1 MSTAS
6 VSRVRT
12 RWLVL
17 ATVFAVMLVG
27 VAPTALGDPPG
38 NNGTVK
44 IDGVEFDSH
53 PNNEPHV
60 GCVFEVDFYGFDEG
74 DLTAEVTFEAHP
86 PTGNAVLLTDTV
98 FIGEDAAGGGTD
110 LDAEVEYD
118 LNAALAAFEPH
129 PQQGYHVKLTVN
141 AEGSIGADTKHK
153 VFWVTGCEPPKKP
166 MGEIVINK
174 VIKVPAKEPFEF
186 TGDLG
191 TFYLAGN
198 TGTTFSYLSAG
209 DYTITETQFD
219 GWDLGWMRC
228 STEDGTSGWTTDL
241 ANASITIHLAADDTV
256 TCDVYNTP
264 EDPKD
269 PKKP

>member
-1 MSTAS
+1 MSNAS
-6 VSRVRT
+6 VGRVRT

-17 ATVFAVMLVG
+17 MAVFALMLVG

-74 DLTAEVTFEAHP
+74 DDLTAQVTFEAQP
-86 PTGNAVLLTDTV
+86 PTGNTVLLTDTV

-118 LNAALAAFEPH
+118 LNAALSAFEPH

-153 VFWVTGCEPPKKP
+153 VFWVTGCEPPKEDP
-166 MGEIVINK
+166 GEIVVTKHAFVYTKIQF
-174 VIKVPAKEPFEF
+174 PF
-186 TGDLG
+186 TGSFDFSLG
-191 TFYLAGN
+191 GGESYYSGPIPAGSYTVTEGDTPGWMLDKVMCSSDDGSSWTISGSTVDIELA
-198 TGTTFSYLSAG
+198 AG
-209 DYTITETQFD
+209 DTVSCHFY
-219 GWDLGWMRC
+219 
-228 STEDGTSGWTTDL
+228 
-241 ANASITIHLAADDTV
+241 NA
-256 TCDVYNTP
+256 P
-264 EDPKD
+264 DPKD